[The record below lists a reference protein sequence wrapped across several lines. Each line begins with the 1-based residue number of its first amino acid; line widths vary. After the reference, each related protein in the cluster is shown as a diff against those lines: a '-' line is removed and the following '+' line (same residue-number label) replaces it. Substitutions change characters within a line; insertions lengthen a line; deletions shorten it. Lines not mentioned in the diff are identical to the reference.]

1 MKIQTKIKFQSFGK
15 TKPMTDTLKKRRMEN
30 KRISASRLAD
40 EEGQMKEIL
49 NKQNEAIEE
58 AINKIKSGKFGR
70 QVSVFKMKEII
81 GGSKKPKQEAHA
93 VFDSKTG
100 EKVVS
105 VEEIKRVNLE
115 HCIEVLRP
123 NTPTAKAE
131 ELIKSEA
138 EMHKSVMEHNTDSET
153 KVTREDFDMVLEK
166 LKDRNKRSYDFP
178 IRAGEEC
185 QDSIYMFCKR
195 MIEEE
200 CFPARFAETILYNL
214 WKRKG
219 SREDLN
225 NHRYIHLKDWLPRL
239 VESLC
244 ADMMKDDIFQGGTKY
259 QIGGVPG
266 HRMEEHLLTL
276 RCITGRYISKGA
288 GVILQLV
295 DIKKFFDKERLGTVM
310 TSLNKV
316 NVNKKAYRCWYKLN
330 QKTVFRV
337 ATPAGTTESSEATDS
352 VPQGSGGAARA
363 SGLDIALG
371 LQEQFAGSTEEVQ
384 FGKVSCNPQAFQ
396 DDIARLG
403 ESINSTNYGNI
414 KISQM
419 LEL

>member
-1 MKIQTKIKFQSFGK
+1 MVDKKLEKIQTKIKFQSFGK
-15 TKPMTDTLKKRRMEN
+15 TKPMTDTLKIQRMEN

-93 VFDSKTG
+93 ALDSKTG

-115 HCIEVLRP
+115 HCIEVLKP

-153 KVTREDFDMVLEK
+153 KVTSEDFDMVLEK

-200 CFPARFAETILYNL
+200 CFLARFAETILYNL
-214 WKRKG
+214 
-219 SREDLN
+219 
-225 NHRYIHLKDWLPRL
+225 
-239 VESLC
+239 
-244 ADMMKDDIFQGGTKY
+244 
-259 QIGGVPG
+259 
-266 HRMEEHLLTL
+266 
-276 RCITGRYISKGA
+276 
-288 GVILQLV
+288 
-295 DIKKFFDKERLGTVM
+295 
-310 TSLNKV
+310 
-316 NVNKKAYRCWYKLN
+316 
-330 QKTVFRV
+330 
-337 ATPAGTTESSEATDS
+337 
-352 VPQGSGGAARA
+352 
-363 SGLDIALG
+363 
-371 LQEQFAGSTEEVQ
+371 
-384 FGKVSCNPQAFQ
+384 
-396 DDIARLG
+396 
-403 ESINSTNYGNI
+403 
-414 KISQM
+414 
-419 LEL
+419 